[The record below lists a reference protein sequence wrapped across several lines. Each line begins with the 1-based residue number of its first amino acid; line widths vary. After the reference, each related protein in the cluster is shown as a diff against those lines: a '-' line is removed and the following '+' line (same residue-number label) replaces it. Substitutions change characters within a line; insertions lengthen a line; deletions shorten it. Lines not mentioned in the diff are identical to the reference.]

1 MISMIPLRA
10 LRIGQVAEVH
20 ELVGPSDAVRR
31 LEEVG
36 LRRGA
41 RLELV
46 RGGATCIVRVDG
58 ATFCFREEKSVRV
71 LVSPRM
77 TA

>member
-1 MISMIPLRA
+1 MIPIRS
-10 LRIGQVAEVH
+10 LRIGQVAEIH
-20 ELVGPSDAVRR
+20 ELVGPSDDVRR
-31 LEEVG
+31 LEEIG

-46 RGGATCIVRVDG
+46 RDGSPCIVRVDG

-71 LVSPRM
+71 LVSPRR